1 MTPGIRQAKKAGI
14 QFEIKEY
21 AHDAG
26 AESYGGEAA
35 TALGLSEDL
44 VFKTLMAKSNDGK
57 LVIAVVPVSGI
68 LDLKALAK
76 AFGCKK
82 MEMADPALAEKT
94 SGYVVGGISPLGQ
107 KKRLPTFIDASAQ
120 SLEIMHVSAGKR
132 GLEIALSPD
141 DLLSLT
147 NGRWADI
154 GKAN

>member
-14 QFEIKEY
+14 RFEVKEY
-21 AHDAG
+21 AHDAN
-26 AESYGGEAA
+26 AESYGEEAA
-35 TALGLSEDL
+35 AALGLSTAQ

-82 MEMADPALAEKT
+82 MEMAAPAVAEKT

-120 SLEIMHVSAGKR
+120 ALEQIHVSAGKR
-132 GLEIALSPD
+132 GLEIALKPD
-141 DLLSLT
+141 DLLALT
-147 NGRWADI
+147 QGQWAPI
-154 GKAN
+154 GKAS